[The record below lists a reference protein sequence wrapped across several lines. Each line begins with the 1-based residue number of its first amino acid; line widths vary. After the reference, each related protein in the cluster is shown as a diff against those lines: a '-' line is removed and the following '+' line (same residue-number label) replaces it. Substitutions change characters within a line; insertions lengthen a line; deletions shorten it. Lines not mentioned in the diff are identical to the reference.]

1 MSGRCDFFG
10 FRLRQNGDLSFPFDV
25 YSRKI
30 RSVPERRKPE
40 KIASAQLLLMMAVSG
55 SGMSRIFGSFSISS

>member
-25 YSRKI
+25 YSQKI

-40 KIASAQLLLMMAVSG
+40 TIANAQLLVRTAASG
-55 SGMSRIFGSFSISS
+55 SGMSRIFGSLSISS

>member
-25 YSRKI
+25 YSQKI
-30 RSVPERRKPE
+30 CSVPERRKPE
-40 KIASAQLLLMMAVSG
+40 IITHKQLLVIMAASG
-55 SGMSRIFGSFSISS
+55 SGTSRIFGSLSISS